1 MIKNCKLYF
10 VFFKVCYWNGA
21 RYERVFLIWIWEF
34 FFVLTDLKWKLLGTI
49 SGKASF
55 FFCISIRFSSFFFK
69 DWISAVELTTGAF
82 RFFVMVLRMFTISI
96 IFYKGNF
103 RFIAFIW
110 EIWPMRIYIW
120 ELIYIWFLNIRPIW
134 LECLTEKMLT
144 FSFNFEILQLWGKF
158 QTAMMSCLRFI
169 LDYLFQWLLEGL
181 NCESLAYEV
190 VT

>member
-1 MIKNCKLYF
+1 MLLEWRQIWKSFSDLDLRILFCPHWFKMETAWYYLRKSIFFLLYINKI
-10 VFFKVCYWNGA
+10 FK
-21 RYERVFLIWIWEF
+21 
-34 FFVLTDLKWKLLGTI
+34 
-49 SGKASF
+49 
-55 FFCISIRFSSFFFK
+55 FFFK
-69 DWISAVELTTGAF
+69 DWISAAELTTGAF